1 MALAMAASAP
11 FPMRQ
16 LITLAVVAVATTAP
30 APTIAQRCPA
40 TLASVAHAAS
50 APTSRPDTAYVAT
63 VSRARSALQGRQWAN
78 AAELLRGALETNAL
92 VPEHWNEYG
101 RALYN
106 DGQYRESVAAFERA
120 IQLGGVSAATGSW
133 NVARAYAQAG
143 NGKQAYRWLARAFD
157 EGFRPR
163 DLVREEPAFR
173 RYRDDARF
181 RALSD
186 SIDGRIQPRGERVV
200 TRTVAVGKGEG

>member
-1 MALAMAASAP
+1 M
-11 FPMRQ
+11 
-16 LITLAVVAVATTAP
+16 
-30 APTIAQRCPA
+30 
-40 TLASVAHAAS
+40 
-50 APTSRPDTAYVAT
+50 AT
-63 VSRARSALQGRQWAN
+63 VSRAQSALQSRRWAN
-78 AAELLRGALETNAL
+78 AAELLRGALEMNAL

-120 IQLGGVSAATGSW
+120 IQLGGASVATGSW

-143 NGKQAYRWLARAFD
+143 NGKQAYRWLARAIE

-163 DLVREEPAFR
+163 ELVREEPAFQR
-173 RYRDDARF
+173 FRDDARF

-186 SIDGRIQPRGERVV
+186 SIDRRIQPRGERVA
-200 TRTVAVGKGEG
+200 RRPDAVAALEV